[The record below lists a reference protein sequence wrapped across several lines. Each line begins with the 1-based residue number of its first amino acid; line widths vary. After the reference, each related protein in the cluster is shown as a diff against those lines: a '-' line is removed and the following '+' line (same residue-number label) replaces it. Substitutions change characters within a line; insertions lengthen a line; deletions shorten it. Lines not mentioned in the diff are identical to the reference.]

1 MAEVS
6 HYKMRI
12 HKNFI
17 KDIIDKNFSVI
28 LGHVESKVEKDV
40 FLEEINANIDNLDL
54 RIVPKGG
61 AEWASL
67 ESDLFFDQG

>member
-17 KDIIDKNFSVI
+17 KDIIDKNFQVI
-28 LGHVESKVEKDV
+28 LAQVENKVDQNV
-40 FLEEINANIDNLDL
+40 FLQEINANIDNLDL
-54 RIVPKGG
+54 KILPKAGG
-61 AEWASL
+61 EWTSL

>member
-17 KDIIDKNFSVI
+17 KDIIDKNFQVI
-28 LGHVESKVEKDV
+28 LGHVESKVEKNV
-40 FLEEINANIDNLDL
+40 FLQEINANIDNLDL

-61 AEWASL
+61 AEWTSL

>member
-1 MAEVS
+1 
-6 HYKMRI
+6 
-12 HKNFI
+12 
-17 KDIIDKNFSVI
+17 
-28 LGHVESKVEKDV
+28 LGHVESKVEKNV
-40 FLEEINANIDNLDL
+40 FLDEINANIDNLDL